1 MKRFLTSVAIVALM
15 ASAPA
20 LAHSDRKLEQ
30 ALAGA
35 DGVALKHYRQASL
48 HAQLA
53 NVYAWIGDR
62 DKARDLLDSAGR
74 ASAVLGGYLRDD
86 SLAALAN
93 EQASTGDFAGAL
105 VRMAEI
111 GDVDARVKLGWKL
124 VSKLAKA
131 DRKAEA
137 QALLDDIRAQVETVD
152 EPHRRI
158 ELLTGTGAAHK
169 ALVPEQGRP
178 LVAEALRLVRATAM
192 DDHDRVVLFNEIG
205 ANLIDVGL
213 RDQAIALFAEAGKL
227 GATLDNPLERAQSF
241 AMLGGERAEKGER
254 DAAAEAL
261 EEGVKA
267 ALQVASAVDRD
278 AVLSELARNFGQSR
292 RFERGLEVAG
302 LIADPTHRAE
312 GHIRIAKN
320 MARSNREAEAR
331 TLLGRTEI
339 VAATIDAAHDRAVI
353 LRKLAAEWAAL
364 KDNAKARTLLDRA
377 LTENAG

>member
-15 ASAPA
+15 TSAPA

-35 DGVALKHYRQASL
+35 DGVALKQYRQVSL
-48 HAQLA
+48 YSQLA
-53 NVYAWIGDR
+53 NVYAWIGDH
-62 DKARDLLDSAGR
+62 DKARDLLQSASQASAG
-74 ASAVLGGYLRDD
+74 LGGYLRDD

-105 VRMAEI
+105 ARMAEI
-111 GDVDARVKLGWKL
+111 DDTDARVKLGLKL

-137 QALLDDIRAQVETVD
+137 QALLDDIRAQVETVT
-152 EPHRRI
+152 EQHRRI
-158 ELLTGTGAAHK
+158 ELLTGTGAAYK
-169 ALVPEQGRP
+169 ALAPEQGRP
-178 LVAEALRLVRATAM
+178 LVTEALRLARATAM

-227 GATLDNPLERAQSF
+227 GATLGNPLERAQSF

-267 ALQVASAVDRD
+267 ALKVASAVNRD

-302 LIADPTHRAE
+302 LIADPAHRAE

-339 VAATIDAAHDRAVI
+339 LAGTIDAAHDRAVI
-353 LRKLAAEWAAL
+353 LRKLAAEWAGL
-364 KDNAKARTLLDRA
+364 KDNTKARTLLDRA